1 MSNQLKRIG
10 ILGGTF
16 DPIHNGHLGLAR
28 ETMQLFDLQKI
39 LFIPVNRSPHK
50 VHYKPT
56 SSKHRVAMLE
66 LALEQETTFPV
77 DLIEIAKGG
86 VSYTI
91 DTLSQLK
98 EQHPDWQLFLILGA
112 DTFMMMD
119 TWKSY
124 VDIFKICDLLVG
136 TRPNTKLEFP
146 EKLSRALKLNKI
158 LLKKNNCPPLA
169 TFLLTTG
176 KTIHFY
182 QIPPQDISSREI
194 RSRVQAEKEIKNLLP
209 KAIDQYIMQNRL
221 YRNELSPNLV

>member
-50 VHYKPT
+50 VHYQPT

-91 DTLSQLK
+91 DTLSPVKGTAPRLAAF
-98 EQHPDWQLFLILGA
+98 PDSGRRYLYDDGHL
-112 DTFMMMD
+112 
-119 TWKSY
+119 
-124 VDIFKICDLLVG
+124 
-136 TRPNTKLEFP
+136 
-146 EKLSRALKLNKI
+146 EKLCRYIRNLRFVGWNK
-158 LLKKNNCPPLA
+158 
-169 TFLLTTG
+169 T
-176 KTIHFY
+176 
-182 QIPPQDISSREI
+182 
-194 RSRVQAEKEIKNLLP
+194 
-209 KAIDQYIMQNRL
+209 
-221 YRNELSPNLV
+221 